1 MFNQQYFKRTASL
14 VLCLA
19 VTLTSCQ
26 ALNKEARA
34 KGFVYMHEIDPTIII
49 SARYAGTENFIGD
62 IVEGYEENKNVAI
75 MTKQT
80 ALALKKVQK
89 AVSKDRYSL
98 VIYDAYRPQHAV
110 DHFVTWGKDIADQVT
125 KHKYYPRIDKKA
137 VFDLGY
143 VNARSQHSRGST
155 VDVTLI
161 KTDKKIQRIK
171 TKNRKLTD
179 GTTIMFLDDGTVDMG
194 TSFDLFDLASR
205 YDSTLVP
212 PKARKNR
219 TYLRTAMERH
229 GFKGCGNE
237 WWHFL
242 LINEPYPKD
251 QDSSY
256 FNFPAA

>member
-1 MFNQQYFKRTASL
+1 MNLTCILLIVLTVTGTAC
-14 VLCLA
+14 LCLA
-19 VTLTSCQ
+19 LSNQ
-26 ALNKEARA
+26 ARN
-34 KGFVYMHEIDPTIII
+34 KGFVYIHEIDPTIII

-62 IVEGYEENKNVAI
+62 IVDGYEENKNIAI
-75 MTKQT
+75 MTKKT

-89 AVSKDRYSL
+89 DVNKDEYSL

-125 KHKYYPRIDKKA
+125 KHKYYPRIDKKT
-137 VFDLGY
+137 VFELGY

-161 KTDKKIQRIK
+161 KTGKKIQRIK

-179 GTTIMFLDDGTVDMG
+179 GTTVMFLDDGTVDMG

-205 YDSTLVP
+205 YSSTLVSAD
-212 PKARKNR
+212 ARKNR
-219 TYLRTAMERH
+219 TYLRTVMERH